1 MRDFIVNMIE
11 AEISTFNLMNLSHR
25 DLDITITKAEGAPK
39 LYDSRHTHIGWTRY
53 KFADWISDP
62 VKLEID
68 IDHQHKIWV
77 YKKPFWIRLT
87 QFLMHQVTTYG
98 NQLNRFDDWRLARQT
113 ELWDKQWRYWL
124 WVEKTQN
131 KRFRLLE
138 LPAELRIKIYDFALG
153 ERQGPVLG
161 YDKCCLAFKERQG
174 PILGNNTYRLARL
187 GGPDVWDLYGRVI
200 PQFYETILQLNHQ
213 THDEGTDVYF
223 QTAVFRAVGT
233 TQLRKLVKHKML
245 SERVKR
251 LEISLSHQEYGNVF
265 GPPSQRIYNP
275 QLDDVAKLVRELKLD
290 HLTIELQ
297 PPSGY
302 TILVRTRI
310 YVPCQYKLV
319 ERVFKNILPWIAGNE
334 VTIQGFAKVQQKKDF
349 EKKCAD
355 IRTEYLQWCK
365 TLPAGC
371 KYATVAEYAE
381 WNAEEDGGVRLG
393 ASEVAIEDPIQEYD
407 EQPALEPAEVTA
419 RALEFDYPECL
430 CNVSCSLK
438 TWTPDS

>member
-1 MRDFIVNMIE
+1 MRDFILNMIE
-11 AEISTFNLMNLSHR
+11 AEISRFNLMNLSHR

-39 LYDSRHTHIGWTRY
+39 LYDSRHTHIGWTHY

-77 YKKPFWIRLT
+77 YKEPFWIRLT
-87 QFLMHQVTTYG
+87 QFLMQEVTTYG
-98 NQLNRFDDWRLARQT
+98 NQLNHFEEYRLPRQV

-161 YDKCCLAFKERQG
+161 TD
-174 PILGNNTYRLARL
+174 TYRLARL
-187 GGPDVWDLYGRVI
+187 GRPRVWDCDCRVVPQLYG
-200 PQFYETILQLNHQ
+200 TILQLNRQ
-213 THDEGTDVYF
+213 THDEGSDVYF

-233 TQLRKLVKHKML
+233 RQLRKLVKHKML

-251 LEISLSHQEYGNVF
+251 LEISLSHKEYGNVF
-265 GPPSQRIYNP
+265 GPPSQRVYNP

-302 TILVRTRI
+302 IFWVHTRT

-319 ERVFKNILPWIAGNE
+319 GRVFKNILPWIAGNE
-334 VTIQGFAKVQQKKDF
+334 VTIQGFAKLQQKKDF
-349 EKKCAD
+349 EKKCAE

-365 TLPAGC
+365 TLPAGY

-407 EQPALEPAEVTA
+407 EQPALEPADFTA
-419 RALEFDYPECL
+419 RVLDSDYPECL
-430 CNVSCSLK
+430 CKVSCSPK